1 MMTIM
6 KMGVC
11 DQLEL
16 KDGEKEPEEG
26 EDDRDSANGEEDS

>member
-26 EDDRDSANGEEDS
+26 EDDRDSADGEDGS